1 MILEVINLKIKK
13 PIIHLLNEN
22 DLEVVESYYQCLFNK
37 TPLDI
42 VEIKNNTIDE
52 CKFLKIDF
60 SKINLTNTHFVD
72 CIFINCDLQIYLLKK

>member
-52 CKFLKIDF
+52 P
-60 SKINLTNTHFVD
+60 
-72 CIFINCDLQIYLLKK
+72 

>member
-13 PIIHLLNEN
+13 PIIHRLNEN

-42 VEIKNNTIDE
+42 FEIKNNTIDE
-52 CKFLKIDF
+52 CKFEKIDF
-60 SKINLTNTHFVD
+60 SKINLTYCRSFGRTVRFDWRNP
-72 CIFINCDLQIYLLKK
+72 NC